1 MNIEEKLE
9 IHDCP
14 LCDGGALLEEE
25 GGCGYYVMCLE
36 CGCQSVTIDFHSEE
50 ERLEAA
56 KKTVDLWNAGKV
68 ISCNPGERK
77 RHKPYQKNLDSLDT
91 GYQDFFILI
100 LFPEGKL
107 YLYLW
112 QFQFLSIPKLKY
124 LIFPSIWC

>member
-68 ISCNPGERK
+68 ISCNPGEWYK
-77 RHKPYQKNLDSLDT
+77 VQYHKNVKGISRT
-91 GYQDFFILI
+91 EKILI
-100 LFPEGKL
+100 VWIQAIKIFLF
-107 YLYLW
+107 
-112 QFQFLSIPKLKY
+112 
-124 LIFPSIWC
+124 

>member
-36 CGCQSVTIDFHSEE
+36 
-50 ERLEAA
+50 RLEAA

-68 ISCNPGERK
+68 ISCNPGE
-77 RHKPYQKNLDSLDT
+77 
-91 GYQDFFILI
+91 
-100 LFPEGKL
+100 
-107 YLYLW
+107 
-112 QFQFLSIPKLKY
+112 
-124 LIFPSIWC
+124 

>member
-68 ISCNPGERK
+68 ISCNPGESFSCNNIKICLGFVRLGTTFLLLVMLVFTNMH
-77 RHKPYQKNLDSLDT
+77 REYALN
-91 GYQDFFILI
+91 ILVFVVV
-100 LFPEGKL
+100 LL
-107 YLYLW
+107 L
-112 QFQFLSIPKLKY
+112 QTT
-124 LIFPSIWC
+124 

>member
-9 IHDCP
+9 IHDCR
-14 LCDGGALLEEE
+14 LCDGGAFLEEY

-68 ISCNPGERK
+68 ISCNPGE
-77 RHKPYQKNLDSLDT
+77 
-91 GYQDFFILI
+91 
-100 LFPEGKL
+100 
-107 YLYLW
+107 
-112 QFQFLSIPKLKY
+112 
-124 LIFPSIWC
+124 

>member
-25 GGCGYYVMCLE
+25 G
-36 CGCQSVTIDFHSEE
+36 GCQSVTIDFHSEE

-68 ISCNPGERK
+68 ISCNPGE
-77 RHKPYQKNLDSLDT
+77 
-91 GYQDFFILI
+91 
-100 LFPEGKL
+100 
-107 YLYLW
+107 
-112 QFQFLSIPKLKY
+112 
-124 LIFPSIWC
+124 

>member
-56 KKTVDLWNAGKV
+56 KKTV
-68 ISCNPGERK
+68 
-77 RHKPYQKNLDSLDT
+77 
-91 GYQDFFILI
+91 
-100 LFPEGKL
+100 FPEGKL

>member
-50 ERLEAA
+50 EQ
-56 KKTVDLWNAGKV
+56 
-68 ISCNPGERK
+68 RK
-77 RHKPYQKNLDSLDT
+77 RL
-91 GYQDFFILI
+91 
-100 LFPEGKL
+100 
-107 YLYLW
+107 
-112 QFQFLSIPKLKY
+112 
-124 LIFPSIWC
+124 

>member
-50 ERLEAA
+50 ERTE
-56 KKTVDLWNAGKV
+56 K
-68 ISCNPGERK
+68 
-77 RHKPYQKNLDSLDT
+77 
-91 GYQDFFILI
+91 ILI
-100 LFPEGKL
+100 VWIQAIRIFLF
-107 YLYLW
+107 
-112 QFQFLSIPKLKY
+112 
-124 LIFPSIWC
+124 

>member
-68 ISCNPGERK
+68 ISCNPGEWYK
-77 RHKPYQKNLDSLDT
+77 VQYHKNLKGISRTKKNLDSLDT
-91 GYQDFFILI
+91 GYQDFFIL
-100 LFPEGKL
+100 FPEGKL

-112 QFQFLSIPKLKY
+112 
-124 LIFPSIWC
+124 

>member
-14 LCDGGALLEEE
+14 LCD
-25 GGCGYYVMCLE
+25 GCGYYVMCLE

-68 ISCNPGERK
+68 ISCNPGE
-77 RHKPYQKNLDSLDT
+77 
-91 GYQDFFILI
+91 
-100 LFPEGKL
+100 
-107 YLYLW
+107 
-112 QFQFLSIPKLKY
+112 
-124 LIFPSIWC
+124 